1 MTAIIKR
8 QILNIHN
15 QVRSLTTIRMCVSF
29 NLCIVQVEEVP
40 HEFFAFT
47 IIGDFLFGDSP
58 GDFPSYLNQE
68 PRLRQ
73 LLSEPPSFWT
83 ALVGKYFIERPHVI
97 VSGVNLFYMLLVCI
111 HYTVEPRLSGHLGS
125 RSRPDK

>member
-1 MTAIIKR
+1 
-8 QILNIHN
+8 
-15 QVRSLTTIRMCVSF
+15 MCVSF

-73 LLSEPPSFWT
+73 LLSEPPFFWT

-111 HYTVEPRLSGHLGS
+111 HYKKNCTIGVFVELLAVHVASSPTHHTLTVTSSPTHSQ
-125 RSRPDK
+125 